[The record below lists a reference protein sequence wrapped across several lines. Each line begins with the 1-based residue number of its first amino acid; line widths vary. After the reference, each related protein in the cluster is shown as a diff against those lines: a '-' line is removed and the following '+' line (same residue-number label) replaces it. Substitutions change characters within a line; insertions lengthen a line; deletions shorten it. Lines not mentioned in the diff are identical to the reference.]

1 MEHQNAPPFK
11 RPAPAHDQAAEV
23 IISST
28 ASAAPTP
35 EQEPKVNWVIDAFH
49 YWADE
54 SGDWTHKPASIYLSS
69 DEAGQPRGV
78 QFWSIGAPTVYH
90 GNWSRGAGTLQAT
103 FNCRGPTPHEDG
115 SPRRLKTTYVRCQ
128 KDGSWQGEDTGSRK
142 VKMVPY
148 GSWQVQ
154 QKSEGVLCYIHHP
167 PLEDR
172 IRMGVI

>member
-1 MEHQNAPPFK
+1 MIQDQGSLAASPLKWAAMEHQHAPPFK

-54 SGDWTHKPASIYLSS
+54 SGDWTHKPASIYLAS
-69 DEAGQPRGV
+69 DE
-78 QFWSIGAPTVYH
+78 
-90 GNWSRGAGTLQAT
+90 GNWCRGAGTLQAT

-115 SPRRLKTTYVRCQ
+115 SPRLLKTTYVRCQ

-142 VKMVPY
+142 VKMAPF
-148 GSWQVQ
+148 GSWKVQ

-172 IRMGVI
+172 IRMGLI